1 MLEELKGQT
10 IVVPTHSPFNSPVWP
25 VCKPKGK
32 WRLTIDYCGLH
43 ANPDPL
49 TAAAPNIAELIASV
63 QEQAHP
69 MRASIDVKDVVFMS
83 PCNLRTENVLHSF
96 VRVNGLP
103 DFLRDIPLRWPIML

>member
-1 MLEELKGQT
+1 MLEELKGQR
-10 IVVPTHSPFNSPVWP
+10 IVVPTHSPFSSPVWP

-69 MRASIDVKDVVFMS
+69 MRASIDGFYA
-83 PCNLRTENVLHSF
+83 
-96 VRVNGLP
+96 
-103 DFLRDIPLRWPIML
+103 PLQPEDRECFAFIWEDQQFT